1 MRLGPS
7 IRLRLTLFYVG
18 LLVGGTSLL
27 LVLSWWLL
35 GNHLERTLPP
45 EYASRVLEQLGLQYA
60 IAIAGTALVALGV
73 GWLAAGR
80 ALAPIRTIVATLR
93 RISEDR
99 LDARVRPSG
108 PPDELHDLAVAFDS
122 MLDRVE
128 GSVEA
133 QRRFVANASHEL
145 RTPLTIMRTE
155 AEVALDDPDASAE
168 ELREVARA
176 VVETTDRT
184 ELLLDRLLLLAV
196 STEGARRDDPVD
208 LAAVARRAAATVAGE
223 AAAAGVDVRLQLD
236 RGAGPRRRGAAR
248 APDRQPGRERGA
260 PRAGRRRGAD
270 PRARGRRRGR
280 ADRGE
285 RGRRRG
291 RGGRRP
297 ARAAVRAA
305 AARARARHRAGALD
319 RPRRRRGAR
328 RAAGA
333 RGAAQRRPDRR
344 GAAPGSYGGMTR
356 RSLASCV
363 MDSHISSIN
372 PLLPTEPDADRGV
385 PDEARR
391 ALQAA
396 LWECKRVVVGQDAML
411 ERVLVAL
418 LAGGHVLL
426 EGVPG
431 LAKTLT
437 VRTLAD
443 VLGGTFNRVQFTP
456 DLVPADLVGTR
467 IWQPDHGEFRTEL
480 GPVFAN
486 LLLADEINRAPA
498 KVQSALLE
506 VMQERQVTIG
516 GTTYEVPSPF
526 LVLATQNPIE
536 SEGTYALPEAQL
548 DRFLFKLNVDYPEVE
563 DEVAVVQQQAGAGVA
578 PKEVL
583 RGEDLLRYREAARD
597 VHVDRLVATYA
608 VHLADATR
616 NPAARGLE
624 DIAPHIEFGASPRA
638 SIGLIQAG
646 QALAMLRGRT
656 HVTAADV
663 HDLAPDVLRHRLV
676 LSYDA
681 LADGVKPE
689 DLLDRVLEV
698 VAPPG
703 KAPLAEAA

>member
-1 MRLGPS
+1 
-7 IRLRLTLFYVG
+7 
-18 LLVGGTSLL
+18 
-27 LVLSWWLL
+27 
-35 GNHLERTLPP
+35 
-45 EYASRVLEQLGLQYA
+45 
-60 IAIAGTALVALGV
+60 
-73 GWLAAGR
+73 
-80 ALAPIRTIVATLR
+80 
-93 RISEDR
+93 
-99 LDARVRPSG
+99 
-108 PPDELHDLAVAFDS
+108 
-122 MLDRVE
+122 
-128 GSVEA
+128 
-133 QRRFVANASHEL
+133 
-145 RTPLTIMRTE
+145 
-155 AEVALDDPDASAE
+155 
-168 ELREVARA
+168 
-176 VVETTDRT
+176 
-184 ELLLDRLLLLAV
+184 
-196 STEGARRDDPVD
+196 
-208 LAAVARRAAATVAGE
+208 
-223 AAAAGVDVRLQLD
+223 
-236 RGAGPRRRGAAR
+236 
-248 APDRQPGRERGA
+248 
-260 PRAGRRRGAD
+260 
-270 PRARGRRRGR
+270 
-280 ADRGE
+280 
-285 RGRRRG
+285 
-291 RGGRRP
+291 
-297 ARAAVRAA
+297 
-305 AARARARHRAGALD
+305 
-319 RPRRRRGAR
+319 
-328 RAAGA
+328 
-333 RGAAQRRPDRR
+333 
-344 GAAPGSYGGMTR
+344 
-356 RSLASCV
+356 
-363 MDSHISSIN
+363 MDSHHIPSIS

-443 VLGGTFNRVQFTP
+443 VLGGTFNRIQFTP

-548 DRFLFKLNVDYPEVE
+548 DRFLFKLTVDYPEVV
-563 DEVAVVQQQAGAGVA
+563 DEVAVVQQQAGASVA

-583 RGEDLLRYREAARD
+583 RGEDLLRYREAARE

-616 NPAARGLE
+616 HPAERGLE

-656 HVTAADV
+656 YVTAADV

-681 LADGVKPE
+681 LADGVKVE
-689 DLLDRVLEV
+689 DLLDRVLDV